1 MLEAVTAV
9 KKQLKAV
16 KAVITVIVV
25 FSVNFCYK
33 PFLTCVRIVALN

>member
-25 FSVNFCYK
+25 FFC
-33 PFLTCVRIVALN
+33 